1 MSFYFVH
8 SISNKPKQCILIIF
22 FSLCYNYTT
31 FAHCRRFFDFVVR
44 FVGSFLDTEKL
55 QKGGAGAGDNHTH
68 NVNPREN
75 AIQVAGMLPLLV
87 KEMEGKRLNTT
98 TTATENSEIIG
109 GGGKFSQHDNGT
121 STYKSERCSAK
132 CSL

>member
-1 MSFYFVH
+1 MLLLS
-8 SISNKPKQCILIIF
+8 
-22 FSLCYNYTT
+22 
-31 FAHCRRFFDFVVR
+31 RFFDFVVR

-55 QKGGAGAGDNHTH
+55 QKGGAGAGENHTH

-87 KEMEGKRLNTT
+87 KEMEGKVQLDVRTSLGMRRLNTT
-98 TTATENSEIIG
+98 TTASENSEIIG

-121 STYKSERCSAK
+121 STYKSANAVPQNVVCNYR
-132 CSL
+132 

>member
-1 MSFYFVH
+1 M
-8 SISNKPKQCILIIF
+8 
-22 FSLCYNYTT
+22 
-31 FAHCRRFFDFVVR
+31 R

-98 TTATENSEIIG
+98 ATATENSEIIG

-121 STYKSERCSAK
+121 SKYIQKANAVPQNVVW
-132 CSL
+132 